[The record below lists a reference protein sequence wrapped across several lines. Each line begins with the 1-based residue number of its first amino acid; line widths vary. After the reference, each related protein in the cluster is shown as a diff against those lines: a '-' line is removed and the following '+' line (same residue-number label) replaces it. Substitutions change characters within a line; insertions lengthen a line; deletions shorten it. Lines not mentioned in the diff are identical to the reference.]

1 MLQETQ
7 VGNDQQAR
15 CYRIYGYTL
24 TTSHHHPKYGL
35 AMYIKDTI
43 TDFNVTPPTKEETT
57 FTTNNKIGELHITN
71 VYTAPSTRWP
81 KPALPST
88 TIPCIY
94 AGDFNCHHTMWGY
107 KTNETNSED
116 LMDWISAQ
124 DLQLI

>member
-1 MLQETQ
+1 MLQETHI
-7 VGNDQQAR
+7 GNDQQAR
-15 CYRIYGYTL
+15 CYRIYGYNL
-24 TTSHHHPKYGL
+24 MTSHHHPKYGL
-35 AMYIKDTI
+35 AIYIKDTI
-43 TDFNVTPPTKEETT
+43 TDFNVTPPTEEETT
-57 FTTNNKIGELHITN
+57 FTTTNKIGELHITN

-107 KTNETNSED
+107 KTNETDSED